1 MKEKYHY
8 SKINKSI
15 FDAYQL
21 IFWEKGFP
29 SDEPFSLRI
38 TPSAQNISFSLI

>member
-15 FDAYQL
+15 FDTY
-21 IFWEKGFP
+21 K
-29 SDEPFSLRI
+29 PFFGKKLSLG
-38 TPSAQNISFSLI
+38 

>member
-15 FDAYQL
+15 FDTYKP
-21 IFWEKGFP
+21 FFGKNTFP
-29 SDEPFSLRI
+29 RMNLSVYE
-38 TPSAQNISFSLI
+38 

>member
-15 FDAYQL
+15 FDTYKL
-21 IFWEKGFP
+21 FFWEKGFP
-29 SDEPFSLRI
+29 PDEPFRLRI
-38 TPSAQNISFSLI
+38 TPSAQNISFSLL

>member
-15 FDAYQL
+15 FDAYQ
-21 IFWEKGFP
+21 
-29 SDEPFSLRI
+29 PFLGKRLSPRMNL
-38 TPSAQNISFSLI
+38 SVYE

>member
-15 FDAYQL
+15 FDTY
-21 IFWEKGFP
+21 K
-29 SDEPFSLRI
+29 PFFGKRL
-38 TPSAQNISFSLI
+38 FLG